1 MNTKSIID
9 AEGLILGRM
18 ASIVA
23 KKLLAGE
30 SIDIVNAQA
39 AVVSGN
45 RTHIIEAEKKFLSV
59 GGHRK
64 GPIHYRQPNYIVR
77 RTIRGMLPYRQPKGR
92 DAFKRLKVYIGIPK
106 ELEKMEKTKIPEA
119 SVDRLNNTYV
129 TIGRIAESIGWKK
142 YGVE

>member
-1 MNTKSIID
+1 MSIRTIID
-9 AEGLILGRM
+9 ADGLILGRM

-30 SIDIVNAQA
+30 SVEIVNAQA
-39 AVVSGN
+39 AIVSGN
-45 RTHIIEAEKKFLSV
+45 RTSIIEAEKEFLSV

-64 GPIHYRQPNYIVR
+64 GPTHFKQPNDMVR

-92 DAFKRLKVYIGIPK
+92 DAFKRLKVHIGVPR
-106 ELEKMEKTKIPEA
+106 ELETLVKVKIPEA
-119 SVDRLNNTYV
+119 SVEKLNNRYITV
-129 TIGRIAESIGWKK
+129 GAIAESIGWRK